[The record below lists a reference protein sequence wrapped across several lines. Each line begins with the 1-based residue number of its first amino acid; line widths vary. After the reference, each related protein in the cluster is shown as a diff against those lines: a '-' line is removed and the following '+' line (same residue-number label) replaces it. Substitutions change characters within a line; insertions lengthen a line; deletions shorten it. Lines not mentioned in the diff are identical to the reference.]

1 MNARVAL
8 TCALACA
15 GGLFSGVTI
24 AHAQTATGRPTKPAA
39 ITHFQQ
45 GNAHYK
51 LRDFEQAVQ
60 EYKAAAFIE
69 PAPIFDYN
77 LGQCYRMLARYPD
90 AIWHYKRYL
99 QSGIATPE
107 EATSITTWISEMTA
121 EMEQRAKSTPPTEPA
136 TMQPSPTQL
145 AQPAMIDVDAARWYQ
160 DALGWGLAG
169 AGIAASGAGA
179 ALLVDAGSLRNDANA
194 APSQQQRDALRDTA
208 DSRALT
214 GTILAIGGGALL
226 VTGIIK
232 LAIYDDTRSASTQA
246 ARWSVGISRSG
257 AFAFGTF

>member
-1 MNARVAL
+1 MTLRVAL
-8 TCALACA
+8 TCALACT
-15 GGLFSGVTI
+15 GGVVSGVTI

-39 ITHFQQ
+39 IAHFQQ

-51 LRDFEQAVQ
+51 LREFEQAVQ

-69 PAPIFDYN
+69 PAAIFDYN
-77 LGQCYRMLARYPD
+77 LGQCYRMLAKYPD

-99 QSGIATPE
+99 KSGIATPE
-107 EATSITTWISEMTA
+107 ETASITTWISEMTA

-136 TMQPSPTQL
+136 TMQPSPAPTQPT
-145 AQPAMIDVDAARWYQ
+145 QPTMIDAARWYH

-169 AGIAASGAGA
+169 AGVAASGVGAGLFA
-179 ALLVDAGSLRNDANA
+179 NADGLRSDANT
-194 APSQQQRDALRDTA
+194 APSQQQRDALRERA

-226 VTGIIK
+226 VTGIVK
-232 LAIYDDTRSASTQA
+232 LAIHDEARGASTQA
-246 ARWSVGISRSG
+246 AQWSVGISPSG
-257 AFAFGTF
+257 VFAFGRF